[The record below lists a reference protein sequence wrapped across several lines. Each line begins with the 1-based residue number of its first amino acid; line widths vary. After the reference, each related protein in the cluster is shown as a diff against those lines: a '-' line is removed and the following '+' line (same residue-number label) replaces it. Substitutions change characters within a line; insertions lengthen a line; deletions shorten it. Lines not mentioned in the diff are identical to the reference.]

1 MKKNRIASSEGF
13 ERSGM
18 RVTSENGIRCSRYG
32 ETKGF
37 FPDFLGIRT
46 DTAGRNNSRLHNE
59 IFPAYDRRM
68 ERHAYAQLPGI
79 THILPAFLRG
89 LTSRLKARK
98 KGLLQGTKQEGN
110 DCNYYKDYHQD
121 LCYFHRKPGDPFRT
135 QDVEH

>member
-1 MKKNRIASSEGF
+1 MSVESDSGITSPGRENHRDFPWFLVFVHTRLRAGF
-13 ERSGM
+13 
-18 RVTSENGIRCSRYG
+18 
-32 ETKGF
+32 
-37 FPDFLGIRT
+37 P
-46 DTAGRNNSRLHNE
+46 AAWE
-59 IFPAYDRRM
+59 IFAAYDRRM
-68 ERHAYAQLPGI
+68 ERHACAQLPGI